1 MRVSLLA
8 IATGFLYAIV
18 EASPAPKA
26 ESDTINSSE
35 HPSTGTPSFTAIDAT
50 ATNKITSASET
61 STSIIDLDLVPWV
74 TVDASGHASTI
85 TPILTTIEGKA
96 TTIDA
101 GPATL
106 TATGTS
112 STSVTTSRTSTSG
125 EVLPTSTG
133 GGAFE
138 ICYNLKGKFAPF
150 CKPDNGS
157 SVYVDETY
165 YVTWDTEY
173 FTGSNNSVFIQANY
187 VNASGGGVQAFQS
200 IPTSNSLGFIAWAID
215 KTWLKGMNSNN
226 VTLFITPTQK
236 TAISSVQGPTLMVTT
251 SPAPEPYR
259 QSPSK
264 APHGA
269 SLYIALPTVLAFIVL
284 VIGGTYYCNRKHRT
298 IGMGSVMGR
307 RKGYGT
313 GSRRQRMGLGKKKD
327 RAIML
332 RNQELMAD
340 GQYRDVPPSRAE
352 DPTMHYRDEMS
363 WDNDEH
369 FRDETRWQAG
379 SKL

>member
-1 MRVSLLA
+1 MRVLLLA
-8 IATGFLYAIV
+8 KVMGLLYEII
-18 EASPAPKA
+18 EASPDRRA

-35 HPSTGTPSFTAIDAT
+35 QSLTGTLTSTAIDAT
-50 ATNKITSASET
+50 TANQITSKSET
-61 STSIIDLDLVPWV
+61 LASTIDSDLIPWV
-74 TVDASGHASTI
+74 TVDASGLASTV
-85 TPILTTIEGKA
+85 TPILTTVDGKM

-101 GPATL
+101 APATL

-112 STSVTTSRTSTSG
+112 STSEATSGTSTSDG
-125 EVLPTSTG
+125 AVPTSTG

-138 ICYNLKGKFAPF
+138 LCHNLKGKFAPF

-165 YVTWDTEY
+165 YVTWDTE
-173 FTGSNNSVFIQANY
+173 FLTGSNTSVFIQANY

-200 IPTSNSLGFIAWAID
+200 IPTSNNLGFIAWTID
-215 KTWLKGMNSNN
+215 KVWLKGMSFNN
-226 VTLFITPTQK
+226 VTLYITPTQK
-236 TAISSVQGPTLMVTT
+236 TAVSSVQGPTFMVTT

-269 SLYIALPTVLAFIVL
+269 SLYIALPTVLAFVVL
-284 VIGGTYYCNRKHRT
+284 VIGGTCYCNRKNRT
-298 IGMGSVMGR
+298 IGIGSVMGGR
-307 RKGYGT
+307 RGYGT
-313 GSRRQRMGLGKKKD
+313 GSKRQRMGLGKKKN
-327 RAIML
+327 RTIML
-332 RNQELMAD
+332 RNQELTAD

-369 FRDETRWQAG
+369 FRDEARWQATAR
-379 SKL
+379 L

>member
-1 MRVSLLA
+1 MRVSFLA
-8 IATGFLYAIV
+8 ITTGLLYAITD
-18 EASPAPKA
+18 ASPAPKA
-26 ESDTINSSE
+26 ESDTINSNE
-35 HPSTGTPSFTAIDAT
+35 HPSNGTPSPTPIDAT
-50 ATNKITSASET
+50 ATNKI
-61 STSIIDLDLVPWV
+61 VPWV
-74 TVDASGHASTI
+74 TVDASGHASTA
-85 TPILTTIEGKA
+85 TPILTIIDGKT

-101 GPATL
+101 APATL

-112 STSVTTSRTSTSG
+112 STSATTSRTSTSG

-138 ICYNLKGKFAPF
+138 ICHNLKGKFAPF

-157 SVYVDETY
+157 RVYVDETY

-200 IPTSNSLGFIAWAID
+200 IPTSNSLGFIAWTID

-236 TAISSVQGPTLMVTT
+236 IAISSVQGPTLMVTT

-340 GQYRDVPPSRAE
+340 GQYRDVPSSRAE
-352 DPTMHYRDEMS
+352 DSTMHYMDEMS

-369 FRDETRWQAG
+369 FRDEARWQAG
-379 SKL
+379 SRL